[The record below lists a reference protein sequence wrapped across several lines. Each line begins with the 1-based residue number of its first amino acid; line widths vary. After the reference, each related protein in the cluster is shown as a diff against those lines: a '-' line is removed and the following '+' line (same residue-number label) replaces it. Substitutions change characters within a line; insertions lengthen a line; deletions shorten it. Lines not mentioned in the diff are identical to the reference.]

1 MTVSSVCGFWCQLL
15 VFRVESNKKNN
26 MKFASWVVFVVIY
39 FSSGVF
45 ILHTETMFSLFPIL
59 FFRLILLGKH
69 TYIIIIYIKRYARWY
84 YTLWAG
90 VTDAT
95 WLVIYSRRVSPPRH
109 LSSVPYN
116 CYVYVA
122 DTLLGNIIM
131 TPLPPPHRCLLAWH
145 KYISIEVHTTAP
157 AFWVDEIWQTT

>member
-39 FSSGVF
+39 FPLGVL
-45 ILHTETMFSLFPIL
+45 ILYTETVFSFFPIL

-69 TYIIIIYIKRYARWY
+69 TYIIIIIYIKGYAPSY
-84 YTLWAG
+84 YILYIVSWCYWCHLTRDIFTTSECALH
-90 VTDAT
+90 T
-95 WLVIYSRRVSPPRH
+95 IYHRSCTIVMRI
-109 LSSVPYN
+109 
-116 CYVYVA
+116 YVA

-131 TPLPPPHRCLLAWH
+131 MTTDPNAVAATAAAPLSSDLSW
-145 KYISIEVHTTAP
+145 I
-157 AFWVDEIWQTT
+157 